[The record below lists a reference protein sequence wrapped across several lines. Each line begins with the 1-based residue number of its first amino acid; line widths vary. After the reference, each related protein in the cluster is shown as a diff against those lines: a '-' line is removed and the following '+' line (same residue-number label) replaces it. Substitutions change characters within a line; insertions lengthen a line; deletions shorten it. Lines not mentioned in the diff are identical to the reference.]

1 MLHYVLLFVFYIIIL
16 YYYIIMLLYY
26 YFRKSFDTL
35 SWLYDLF
42 REHSFTKSY
51 GCTICSGNIPSQRP
65 MVVRFVPGT
74 FLQKELWH
82 ARMVV
87 RFVPGTFLQKELWHA
102 LMVARFVPGTFLHK
116 ELWLYD
122 LFREHSFTKSYG
134 CTFCSG
140 NIPSERALARSHG
153 CTICSGNI
161 PSERAMVV
169 QFVPVTFLPDRAMV
183 VRFVP
188 GTFLHKEL
196 WLYDLFREHSFRKS
210 YGCTICSGN
219 ISSEKAV

>member
-1 MLHYVLLFVFYIIIL
+1 
-16 YYYIIMLLYY
+16 MLLYY

-51 GCTICSGNIPSQRP
+51 GCTICSGNIPSQRA

-87 RFVPGTFLQKELWHA
+87 RFVPGTFL
-102 LMVARFVPGTFLHK
+102 HK
-116 ELWLYD
+116 
-122 LFREHSFTKSYG
+122 
-134 CTFCSG
+134 
-140 NIPSERALARSHG
+140 
-153 CTICSGNI
+153 
-161 PSERAMVV
+161 
-169 QFVPVTFLPDRAMV
+169 V

-196 WLYDLFREHSFRKS
+196 WLYILFREHSFRKS
-210 YGCTICSGN
+210 FGTLSWLYDCIN
-219 ISSEKAV
+219 ILLLYCIILLCYIMFLLFFKYYYIIVFVFVNIIIIYLLLYFVISVSFEARARS